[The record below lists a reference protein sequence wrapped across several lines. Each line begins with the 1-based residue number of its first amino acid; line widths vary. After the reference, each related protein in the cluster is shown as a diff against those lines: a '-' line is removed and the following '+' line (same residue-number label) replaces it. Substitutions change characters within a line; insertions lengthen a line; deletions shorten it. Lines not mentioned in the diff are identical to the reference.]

1 MTNQE
6 EFENKCMDIIEVIV
20 SIDVKQDRKGAI
32 AVAEKMLDAASKK
45 TTNKNVIAIYERV
58 VHEFKIATDAEYEML
73 RKQIFG

>member
-58 VHEFKIATDAEYEML
+58 VH
-73 RKQIFG
+73 

>member
-20 SIDVKQDRKGAI
+20 SIDVKQNRQGAI
-32 AVAEKMLDAASKK
+32 AVAKKMLDSASKK
-45 TTNKNVIAIYERV
+45 TTNKTVIAIYERV
-58 VHEFKIATDAEYEML
+58 VHEFEIATDEEYETL

>member
-20 SIDVKQDRKGAI
+20 SIDVKQNRQGAI
-32 AVAEKMLDAASKK
+32 AVAKKMLDSARKK

-58 VHEFKIATDAEYEML
+58 VHEFEIATDEEYETL